1 MMIISLFLL
10 IMQLFPTLL
19 EADGRDLE
27 SLAGHLKGHN
37 VTAELLEKKY
47 SCMTL
52 EQVLKKG
59 LENIDDLEKAV
70 ISSRKNTRVA
80 GIFPE
85 ITAWSKYKSDE
96 RLYLYQKNN
105 ISVGKDY
112 VSVGPDDNNTTYGDL
127 TSFEVGGR
135 IRWDLSKLLYNSD
148 MIRFSDQQQKL
159 YIFRMELVEKISHI
173 YFFISMLNAITVLS
187 IKVPEEKMI
196 IYQLTAK
203 KYNGWFKSIAG
214 FDLSSCG
221 VEK

>member
-1 MMIISLFLL
+1 MFLL
-10 IMQLFPTLL
+10 IPSTHLS
-19 EADGRDLE
+19 ADNNVLE
-27 SLAGHLKGHN
+27 SLAEHLKGHGIN
-37 VTAELLEKKY
+37 AKLLETKY

-52 EQVLKKG
+52 ERMIAKG

-80 GIFPE
+80 GLFPE
-85 ITAWSKYKSDE
+85 ITAWSKYKDDE

-127 TSFEVGGR
+127 TSFEIGGR
-135 IRWDLSKLLYNSD
+135 IKWDLSKLLYNSD

-159 YIFRMELVEKISHI
+159 YIFRIEIVDKLSHI
-173 YFFISMLNAITVLS
+173 YFFVSMLNAAVDL
-187 IKVPEEKMI
+187 KVDIPEEKMI
-196 IYQLTAK
+196 IYQLTAM

-214 FDLSSCG
+214 FDLNDCG
-221 VEK
+221 EKK

>member
-1 MMIISLFLL
+1 MIPVILHS
-10 IMQLFPTLL
+10 
-19 EADGRDLE
+19 ADNSDLE
-27 SLAGHLKGHN
+27 SLALYLKGKN
-37 VTAELLEKKY
+37 IDARTLETKY

-52 EQVLKKG
+52 EQMLNKG
-59 LENIDDLEKAV
+59 LENIDNLEKAV

-80 GIFPE
+80 GLFPE

-135 IRWDLSKLLYNSD
+135 IKWDLSKLFYNSD

-159 YIFRMELVEKISHI
+159 YLFRMEIVDKLSYI
-173 YFFISMLNAITVLS
+173 YFFISMLNAAVALS
-187 IKVPEEKMI
+187 VDIPEDKMLLF
-196 IYQLTAK
+196 QLTAR
-203 KYNGWFKSIAG
+203 KYNGWFKSLAG
-214 FDLSSCG
+214 FDLNDCG
-221 VEK
+221 EKK